1 MIAITEYSI
10 SLEFLDINHQTGCSA
25 VVAYRAKIK
34 DKLQEMYEIF
44 NDIEYS
50 VIAIMAEIDV

>member
-1 MIAITEYSI
+1 MISMIAITEYSI
-10 SLEFLDINHQTGCSA
+10 SLEFLDLNYQTGCSA

-44 NDIEYS
+44 NDVKVFSE
-50 VIAIMAEIDV
+50 